1 MAVQSFEV
9 VDIKCVDDGDGD
21 QGVRF
26 IGKNKMVTLVLDRGL
41 GREGHDKEICESQ
54 RTLWNSGHRPF
65 TMFIQDL

>member
-26 IGKNKMVTLVLDRGL
+26 IGENKMVTLILDRG
-41 GREGHDKEICESQ
+41 RERHDEDICELQ
-54 RTLWNSGHRPF
+54 RTLWNSGHRLF

>member
-26 IGKNKMVTLVLDRGL
+26 IGKNKMVTLVLDRG
-41 GREGHDKEICESQ
+41 REDHDKAICELQ
-54 RTLWNSGHRPF
+54 RTLWNAGRRPF

>member
-9 VDIKCVDDGDGD
+9 VEIKCVDNGDGN

-26 IGKNKMVTLVLDRGL
+26 IGKNKMVTLILDR
-41 GREGHDKEICESQ
+41 GREGHDEEICELQ
-54 RTLWNSGHRPF
+54 RTPWNAGQRPF

>member
-26 IGKNKMVTLVLDRGL
+26 IGKNKMVTLLLDRR
-41 GREGHDKEICESQ
+41 REGHDEAICELQ
-54 RTLWNSGHRPF
+54 RTLWNSGHHPF

>member
-1 MAVQSFEV
+1 MSVQSFEV

-26 IGKNKMVTLVLDRGL
+26 IGKNKMVTLVLDRGHK
-41 GREGHDKEICESQ
+41 GHDKEICELQ